1 EHVEGAATPR
11 APGGDI
17 ELDARGRL
25 ALYLAVGLAAGA
37 VIALQICIMR
47 VFAVGS
53 WAHFGSLVVSLA
65 MMGFGLASAVMC
77 VATKWFERQ
86 AERAAGVLLLLFGPL
101 VAGSNLLAQQVP
113 FNAVFLVSDPM
124 QKWRL

>member
-1 EHVEGAATPR
+1 MSLDRPG
-11 APGGDI
+11 APGLGLDI
-17 ELDARGRL
+17 RPRPY
-25 ALYLAVGLAAGA
+25 LYLSVGLVAGA
-37 VIALQICIMR
+37 LIALQICIMR

-77 VATKWFERQ
+77 VETKWFEGH

-124 QKWRL
+124 QKWRLAANF